1 MLGFGRISLNDRAQM
16 RFFNRSMIG
25 LALFALTACLLAA
38 AVSIVLS
45 ARNSDGASGFGGGP
59 ARERVFAVTVIP
71 VEPSEVTP
79 QITAFGEIQ
88 SGRTL
93 ELRAAAS
100 GALTE
105 LSADFVEGGQVSA
118 GALLFQTDPSA
129 AQAALA
135 LAETELAEAQAE
147 LTEAIDAV
155 SLSEDEV
162 AAAERQLTLREQALA
177 RQENLR
183 ERGVGTDAALETAA
197 LSLSSAETAM
207 LGKRQA
213 LANAKARINTAKSSL
228 ARMEINHAEAKR
240 KLDDLSVT
248 AEFDG
253 VLANV
258 KGVLGGLVNANEKL
272 GDLIDPT
279 ALEVAFQIS
288 SRDFA
293 TLSSAEG
300 GITASPVTLSVP
312 GSDATITANI
322 TRASAAVAE
331 GQTGREVFARLDP
344 DSASSLRTGDFVTV
358 TLEAPTLQFASIV
371 PASAANAAGEV
382 LVLGED
388 NRLSVA
394 TVEVLRKQGDD
405 IIIRPRG
412 IVGEKIV
419 KRRIPQIGAGIKVEP
434 RDDVAPVLEQEE
446 MVELTDEEKERFTAG
461 ITDAPIP
468 EDRKKRILERIAS
481 GKMPKSNYERMKS
494 RMGG

>member
-1 MLGFGRISLNDRAQM
+1 
-16 RFFNRSMIG
+16 MIG
-25 LALFALTACLLAA
+25 LALFAVTACLLAA
-38 AVSIVLS
+38 AASIVIS
-45 ARNSDGASGFGGGP
+45 ARNSDGPGGFGGTNG
-59 ARERVFAVTVIP
+59 RERVFAVTVIP
-71 VEPSEVTP
+71 VEPSAVTP

-105 LSADFVEGGQVSA
+105 LSSDFVEGGQVRA

-129 AQAALA
+129 AQATLA
-135 LAETELAEAQAE
+135 LAETELAEAQSE
-147 LTEAIDAV
+147 RSEAIEAL

-162 AAAERQLTLREQALA
+162 AAAERQLNLREQALA

-197 LSLSSAETAM
+197 LSLSSAETAL

-213 LANAKARINTAKSSL
+213 LANAKARINTAETNL
-228 ARMEINHAEAKR
+228 ARMQINHAEAKR
-240 KLDDLSVT
+240 KLDDLSVM

-272 GDLIDPT
+272 GDLIDPD
-279 ALEVAFQIS
+279 ALEVSFQIS
-288 SRDFA
+288 ARDFA
-293 TLSSAEG
+293 TLAAADG
-300 GITASPVTLSVP
+300 GIAASSLTLTVP
-312 GSDATITANI
+312 GSDAPVSAKI

-331 GQTGREVFARLDP
+331 GQTGREIFARLD
-344 DSASSLRTGDFVTV
+344 SAGAAALRTGDFVTV
-358 TLEAPTLQFASIV
+358 TLEAPTLPFASII

-388 NRLSVA
+388 NRLSAV
-394 TVEVLRKQGDD
+394 TVEILRKQGDD

-412 IVGEKIV
+412 IAGEKIV
-419 KRRIPQIGAGIKVEP
+419 KRRIPQIGAGIKVAP

-461 ITDAPIP
+461 ISNAPIP
-468 EDRKKRILERIAS
+468 EDRKKRILDRIAS